1 MSNNRFLREYGDT
14 DFITGLRALA
24 ATMVVI
30 IHTGAFLGWG
40 AAGSAIT
47 HAGKYG
53 VDIFFVISGFT
64 IAKTFTEASSYRT
77 YLTRRI
83 MRILPL
89 YYVLITFAILVVA
102 TNLISPSYWMLQF
115 GAKPDFYNWIMHL
128 SMLSYLDYRVANSV
142 LGVEWSIPIEVF
154 WYVALPSMLFL
165 SKSLKGAVAAM
176 FALAFLTA
184 TFSYA
189 SKKFLGTSLPIKWT
203 PISQGHLFF
212 LGAWAFFFR
221 SRNAG
226 EQQKHAKIWIM
237 VATSAMLVPM
247 IVEFGGRGEVFALS
261 TAIFIAFLQP
271 DQFRVLCRILT
282 VRPMLF
288 LGSISFS
295 IYLIHPLVIQVLED
309 FGMINETGGF
319 AKFSLVYGITVAF
332 SSCTYILIEKPT
344 NKFGRK
350 MVEREKLNV

>member
-1 MSNNRFLREYGDT
+1 MSNNRFRRAYGDT

-30 IHTGAFLGWG
+30 IHSGAFSGWG
-40 AAGSAIT
+40 SVGNAMTG
-47 HAGKYG
+47 AGKYG

-102 TNLISPSYWMLQF
+102 AGLISPSYWMLRF
-115 GAKPDFYNWIMHL
+115 GAEPDLYNWIMHL

-154 WYVALPSMLFL
+154 WYIALPSMLFL

-184 TFSYA
+184 AFSYA
-189 SKKFLGTSLPIKWT
+189 SNQYLGTSLPIKWT

-221 SRNAG
+221 SRNVG

-237 VATSAMLVPM
+237 VAAGAMLVPM

-261 TAIFIAFLQP
+261 TAIFIAFLRP

-288 LGSISFS
+288 LGSISYS
-295 IYLIHPLVIQVLED
+295 IYLIHPLVIQALED
-309 FGMINETGGF
+309 FGVINETGSF
-319 AKFSLVYGITVAF
+319 ARFSLVYGITVAL

-344 NKFGRK
+344 NKLGRK
-350 MVEREKLNV
+350 MVERKKLAA